1 MKKYI
6 SIILLG
12 LSIPNFYAQQITIDE
27 PLRLSVDNITGT
39 ARFRAMSGAF
49 GALGGDL
56 SAITQNPAGSVF
68 FNNNFG
74 TITASNYNSKNIARY
89 FGTTTRDNDS
99 SLDLN
104 QIGAVFIFKDASG
117 ASDWKKISLAINYEN
132 TSNFAESISRLSITS
147 YRLRSR

>member
-68 FNNNFG
+68 FNNNF
-74 TITASNYNSKNIARY
+74 IDFYIKIQYVAYSAVYDHYNFNINLYAKYKN
-89 FGTTTRDNDS
+89 N
-99 SLDLN
+99 
-104 QIGAVFIFKDASG
+104 FK
-117 ASDWKKISLAINYEN
+117 
-132 TSNFAESISRLSITS
+132 
-147 YRLRSR
+147 